1 VRCKYSDDEFVL
13 TDTCGGIPRD
23 LALKASALTKTY
35 PVALGESYP
44 RREQDW
50 GGASIIIH
58 AAGVCS
64 YLLGCTSRL
73 DIIRADR
80 RVLLLEV

>member
-1 VRCKYSDDEFVL
+1 MLPGVSKVL
-13 TDTCGGIPRD
+13 
-23 LALKASALTKTY
+23 
-35 PVALGESYP
+35 
-44 RREQDW
+44 RRT
-50 GGASIIIH
+50 ASIIIH

>member
-1 VRCKYSDDEFVL
+1 MTHFCSVRV
-13 TDTCGGIPRD
+13 TH
-23 LALKASALTKTY
+23 LKNRIS
-35 PVALGESYP
+35 V
-44 RREQDW
+44 
-50 GGASIIIH
+50 GAVIIIH